1 MLDASPFR
9 RTFRR
14 KKMAEE
20 IEILDDKMQSRY
32 GKTHEYDGV
41 DNERQFRYEKIH
53 GNDGLCTV
61 LLELFNAMAELRL
74 KAEYRDYLAYAC
86 TSLKGNNINDMIWRV
101 QKMDWQ
107 AVAQG
112 VLEEE
117 STMVNEK
124 RRRLPLSPT
133 PYLDDIA
140 KAADRLGCE
149 AAMMRYQIIAYADRN
164 SFCHSGIK
172 EMISQ
177 GYVQELAERIVE
189 DLRSLDTIFRDRPH
203 EQIEMLRLVKVV
215 EKEWFVRVWTEE
227 TRRGRRV
234 LYAPTKKGYQKM
246 LSKAG
251 AILT

>member
-9 RTFRR
+9 R
-14 KKMAEE
+14 KKTAEE
-20 IEILDDKMQSRY
+20 IEILDDEMQSRY

-41 DNERQFRYEKIH
+41 DNELQFRCEKFH

-74 KAEYRDYLAYAC
+74 KAEYGDCLAYAC
-86 TSLKGNNINDMIWRV
+86 TPLRGNNTNNKIWRV

-107 AVAQG
+107 AVARRI
-112 VLEEE
+112 LEEE
-117 STMVNEK
+117 SNMANEK
-124 RRRLPLSPT
+124 RCRLPLSPT

-149 AAMMRYQIIAYADRN
+149 AAMIRYQIIAYADRN

-172 EMISQ
+172 EMIAQ
-177 GYVQELAERIVE
+177 GYLQDLAERIIE

-203 EQIEMLRLVKVV
+203 EQIEMRRLVKVV
-215 EKEWFVRVWTEE
+215 EKEWFVRVWAEE
-227 TRRGRRV
+227 TGRGRHV
-234 LYAPTKKGYQKM
+234 LYALTEKGTQKM
-246 LSKAG
+246 LSKAN
-251 AILT
+251 AVPA